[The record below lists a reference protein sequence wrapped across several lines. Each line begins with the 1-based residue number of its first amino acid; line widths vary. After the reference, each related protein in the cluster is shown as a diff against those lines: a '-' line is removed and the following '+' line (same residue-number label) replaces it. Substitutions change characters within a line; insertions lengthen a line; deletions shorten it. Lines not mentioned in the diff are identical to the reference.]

1 MSELVGPLGY
11 EEEQYK
17 KNYSDATQNV
27 KYFDF
32 HHACLFTHSNQY
44 YFCFKKE

>member
-27 KYFDF
+27 KYFNF
-32 HHACLFTHSNQY
+32 QE
-44 YFCFKKE
+44 FKKDVFLTS